1 MDNAVVCKAASRKL
15 EARFPHITF
24 TPCTPHCLDLLLED
38 MGKLD
43 WVSSVIAEVRTTLKF
58 ITNHH
63 KSLALFRSLSKLELL
78 KPGETKFATNF
89 IMLQRMHEV
98 KASL

>member
-1 MDNAVVCKAASRKL
+1 MDSAAICKVAGRKL

-24 TPCTPHCLDLLLED
+24 TPCTLHCLDLLFED

-43 WVSSVIAEVRTTLKF
+43 WVSSVIAEARTVLKF

-63 KSLALFRSLSKLELL
+63 R
-78 KPGETKFATNF
+78 
-89 IMLQRMHEV
+89 V
-98 KASL
+98 